1 MGEFFETQWLFFFF
15 CFFFNVRRLSG
26 LRGLSVFSSPPQ
38 RPMTSDT
45 VKPFT
50 FLGTNCVVFLNNY
63 KVMKVVDNKLIHN
76 LYMNWNLHS
85 LTFAIVVE
93 LIDYTH
99 TKNSVQRQLIIS
111 QNLIKKKILI
121 MQCHSKLAIFFFK
134 QTD

>member
-1 MGEFFETQWLFFFF
+1 MNEFIETQFF
-15 CFFFNVRRLSG
+15 CFFVFNVRLLSG
-26 LRGLSVFSSPPQ
+26 LRGLSVFASPPQ
-38 RPMTSDT
+38 RPMTSDFEGLSQILSIIIWNT

-111 QNLIKKKILI
+111 QNLIKKR
-121 MQCHSKLAIFFFK
+121 SW
-134 QTD
+134 